1 MTVETVDLSILEIY
15 AISCLYMG
23 HFVPTLNGPCSC
35 PPMSRDLGPNSVRD
49 ISGRASTT
57 LKYFGSCHAWP
68 CFFYVLRAD
77 PSGPAQMYTYTG
89 GLTPR
94 GAPHHMLCGP
104 LWPCAGGLAWPCTHR
119 CLRAPAA
126 GARLAPVS
134 VGCPNQWRRE
144 VEEGCTGNMIY
155 SRVFLSPKPRE

>member
-1 MTVETVDLSILEIY
+1 MTVETVDLSIVEIY

-104 LWPCAGGLAWPCTHR
+104 LVALCWWPRMALHPPMPPGSGRRSQACPGVSRLSKPMEKRGGRGLHGQHDLFT
-119 CLRAPAA
+119 CL
-126 GARLAPVS
+126 S
-134 VGCPNQWRRE
+134 F
-144 VEEGCTGNMIY
+144 
-155 SRVFLSPKPRE
+155 S